1 MIQWKKKTFLNRQ
14 HFLPRVFCYNEKKSC
29 GLLILTFPPKSKLN
43 CLINAVGLLLLFSPI
58 IIISFFKYTV
68 KQDRMI
74 GNRRLIIILSHYN
87 NIISYIFNKIK
98 SVAFLSN
105 KKESCE
111 ILSTTFPI
119 LHFKPNSIFICLAK
133 KDFEKTT
140 ITNTMKMMK

>member
-29 GLLILTFPPKSKLN
+29 GLLILTFPPKSKIN

-74 GNRRLIIILSHYN
+74 GNLRLIIILSHYN
-87 NIISYIFNKIK
+87 NIISYIFYKIKSSKISHDFLNKIK
-98 SVAFLSN
+98 RDDKLTVPMYYLNLSLY
-105 KKESCE
+105 S
-111 ILSTTFPI
+111 S
-119 LHFKPNSIFICLAK
+119 SYSYY
-133 KDFEKTT
+133 
-140 ITNTMKMMK
+140 ITHIVSLTQL